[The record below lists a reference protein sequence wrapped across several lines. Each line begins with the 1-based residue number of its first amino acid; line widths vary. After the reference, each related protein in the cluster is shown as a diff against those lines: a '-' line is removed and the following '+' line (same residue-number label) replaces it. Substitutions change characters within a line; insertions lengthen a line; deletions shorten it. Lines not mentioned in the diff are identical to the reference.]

1 MKSVIQRKEDRQ
13 CYICKNFLGDFSE
26 KSDLEEHHIFE
37 GVANR
42 KLSEKYGLTVHLC
55 HECHNEPPNGAHF
68 SKETADWLHRIG
80 QQAFEVNRHKEGA
93 TWEEAREEFRKI
105 FGKNY
110 L

>member
-1 MKSVIQRKEDRQ
+1 MKAHIDSDEKGF
-13 CYICKNFLGDFSE
+13 CYRCGRAGKTE
-26 KSDLEEHHIFE
+26 KHHIF
-37 GVANR
+37 GGANR
-42 KLSEKYGLTVHLC
+42 KLSEKYGLTVYLC

-80 QQAFEVNRHKEGA
+80 QQAFEVNQFKDGK
-93 TWEEAREEFRKI
+93 TWEEARDEFMKL

>member
-1 MKSVIQRKEDRQ
+1 MKAHIDSDEKEF
-13 CYICKNFLGDFSE
+13 CYRCGRAGKTE
-26 KSDLEEHHIFE
+26 KHHIF
-37 GVANR
+37 GGANR

-80 QQAFEVNRHKEGA
+80 QQAFEVNQFKDGK
-93 TWEEAREEFRKI
+93 TWEEARDEFMKL

>member
-1 MKSVIQRKEDRQ
+1 MKGCIDSDTKGICYRCGRQ
-13 CYICKNFLGDFSE
+13 GQTE
-26 KSDLEEHHIFE
+26 KHHIF
-37 GVANR
+37 GGANR

-55 HECHNEPPNGAHF
+55 HHCHNEPPDGAHF

-80 QQAFEVNRHKEGA
+80 QQAFEVNRYKDGS
-93 TWEEAREEFRKI
+93 TWEEAREEFMDI

>member
-26 KSDLEEHHIFE
+26 KNDLEEHHIFE

-42 KLSEKYGLTVHLC
+42 RLSEKYGLKVYLCKHHHTGDINGSRDAVH
-55 HECHNEPPNGAHF
+55 
-68 SKETADWLHRIG
+68 SKGDNNFDIKLKQIAQMI
-80 QQAFEVNRHKEGA
+80 FEQEHG
-93 TWEEAREEFRKI
+93 REQFMSI

>member
-1 MKSVIQRKEDRQ
+1 MKAHIDSDEKGF
-13 CYICKNFLGDFSE
+13 CYRCGRAGKTE
-26 KSDLEEHHIFE
+26 KHHIF
-37 GVANR
+37 GGANR

-80 QQAFEVNRHKEGA
+80 QQAFEVNRFKEGA
-93 TWEEAREEFRKI
+93 TWEEARAEFLQI